1 MKRRGIPLETLMELR
16 NSLDRLPSRSKERR
30 ILVEETAQLYGV
42 SKVTLYRALK
52 EYITPK
58 SLRRKDYGQPRV
70 MPKQDLLRYC
80 EVIAALK
87 IRTSN
92 GQGRHLSTSE
102 AIRLLEEHGINT
114 DHGYL
119 QAPTGLLKKTTVR
132 PL

>member
-1 MKRRGIPLETLMELR
+1 MKRRGIPVETLMELR
-16 NSLDRLPSRSKERR
+16 NSLDRLPPRSKERR
-30 ILVEETAQLYGV
+30 ILVEETAELYGV

-52 EYITPK
+52 EYITPL
-58 SLRRKDYGQPRV
+58 SVRRADYRQPRV

-92 GQGRHLSTSE
+92 NQGRHLSTVQ

-114 DHGYL
+114 DDGYL
-119 QAPTGLLKKTTVR
+119 KAPIGLLKGD
-132 PL
+132 